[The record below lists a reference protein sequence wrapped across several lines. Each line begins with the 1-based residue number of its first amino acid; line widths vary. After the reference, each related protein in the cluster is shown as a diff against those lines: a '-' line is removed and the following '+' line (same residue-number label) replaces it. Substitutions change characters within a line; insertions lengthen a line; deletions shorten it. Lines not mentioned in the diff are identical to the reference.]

1 MAKKISIPISDH
13 TTAGVCT
20 LWYQVDY
27 KLNSEIGYTSIPP
40 VYAGTVEINNLLAAS
55 TYNVRIVRNCC
66 DGVQSAALVLTV
78 NT

>member
-13 TTAGVCT
+13 TTSGVCT
-20 LWYQVDY
+20 LWYRVDY
-27 KLNSEIGYTSIPP
+27 KLSTETGYTSLPP
-40 VYAGTVEINNLLAAS
+40 VYTGTVEITNLLASS

-66 DGVQSAALVLTV
+66 DGVQSAALVLNV